1 MSYKEMLV
9 ESFVSLKL
17 VVWSKQDNKKP
28 SDYDSV
34 LSEMKKNTYRLYTI
48 SDLKKQILRLENKVL
63 SFN

>member
-1 MSYKEMLV
+1 MLV